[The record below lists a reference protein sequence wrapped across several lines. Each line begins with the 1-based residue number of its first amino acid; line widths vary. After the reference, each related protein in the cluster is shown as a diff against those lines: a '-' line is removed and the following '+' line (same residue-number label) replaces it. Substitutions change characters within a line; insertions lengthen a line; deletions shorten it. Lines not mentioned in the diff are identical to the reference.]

1 MNPKI
6 KKLRAERAKN
16 DDKIAKLTARNEEV
30 DKEIMNLENLDII
43 GLVRAVGAAGLSRR
57 VKQAFSAK
65 TVTAALPSGKTANS
79 SPPRKRS

>member
-43 GLVRAVGAAGLSRR
+43 GLVRAVGLTPD
-57 VKQAFSAK
+57 QL
-65 TVTAALPSGKTANS
+65 AALIQANAPNATVRTA
-79 SPPRKRS
+79 PERKEAGNLADT

>member
-43 GLVRAVGAAGLSRR
+43 GLVRAVGLTPD
-57 VKQAFSAK
+57 QL
-65 TVTAALPSGKTANS
+65 AALIQAA
-79 SPPRKRS
+79 PPQPVPVPERKEDGNETV

>member
-16 DDKIAKLTARNEEV
+16 DDKIAKLTARNEKV

-43 GLVRAVGAAGLSRR
+43 GLVRAVGLTPD
-57 VKQAFSAK
+57 QL
-65 TVTAALPSGKTANS
+65 AALIQANA
-79 SPPRKRS
+79 PNATVRPAPERKEAGNLADT

>member
-6 KKLRAERAKN
+6 RKLRAERAKN

-43 GLVRAVGAAGLSRR
+43 GLVRAVGLTPD
-57 VKQAFSAK
+57 QL
-65 TVTAALPSGKTANS
+65 AALIQAA
-79 SPPRKRS
+79 PPQPVPVPERKEDGYETV